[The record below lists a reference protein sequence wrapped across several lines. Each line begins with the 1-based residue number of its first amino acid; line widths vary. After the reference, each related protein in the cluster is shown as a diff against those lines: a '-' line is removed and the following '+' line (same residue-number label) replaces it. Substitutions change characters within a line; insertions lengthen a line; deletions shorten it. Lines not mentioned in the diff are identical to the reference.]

1 MRIGVPMETAAGER
15 RVALVPDGV
24 KALVGAG
31 LEVDVELGAGR
42 WAHHDDSAYEQAG
55 ARLVS
60 DVRSDTDL
68 YLCFAKPELA
78 TVDRLKDGSALVGL
92 LQARTS
98 PDLLQRLQDKQLTG
112 FSLELIPRIARA
124 QSMDVVT
131 SQASLSGYKAVL
143 LGAATLGKVLP
154 MMMTAA
160 GTIAPARVLV
170 MGTGVAGLQAIA
182 TARRLGAV
190 VQGYD
195 VRAAA
200 KEQVESLG
208 ATFFSPEGAG
218 QSEAAGGYAQ
228 ALAEEAQERERKRLL
243 EIVGNADII
252 ITTALIPG
260 RKAPVLLTT
269 EMVEAMRPGSVV
281 VDLAAEMGGNC
292 ELTQSGATVEHQAV
306 TVLGPV
312 NVPSSMPTHASQLF
326 SRNVTTFLQHVVRDG
341 QLELDFDDAIT
352 NDCCVSHAGQVRHGL
367 SVSTPAEVARA

>member
-1 MRIGVPMETAAGER
+1 MESVAGER

-24 KALVGAG
+24 RALLGAG

-42 WAHHDDSAYEQAG
+42 WAHHDDAAYEAAG
-55 ARLVS
+55 ARLVA
-60 DVRSDTDL
+60 DARADADL
-68 YLCFAKPELA
+68 YLCVAAPSLE
-78 TVDRLKDGSALVGL
+78 TVDTLKPGSALIGL
-92 LQARTS
+92 LQARTN
-98 PDLLQRLQDKQLTG
+98 PDLLARTQARSITA

-131 SQASLSGYKAVL
+131 SQASLSGYKAAL
-143 LGAATLGKVLP
+143 LGAVTLGKVLP

-200 KEQVESLG
+200 REQVESLG
-208 ATFFSPEGAG
+208 ATFFSPDVSGPTETK
-218 QSEAAGGYAQ
+218 GGYAE
-228 ALAEEAQERERKRLL
+228 ALAEDAQERERQRLQD
-243 EIVGNADII
+243 IVGNADIV

-260 RKAPVLLTT
+260 RKAPLLLTT
-269 EMVEAMRPGSVV
+269 RMVEAMRPGSVV

-292 ELTQSGATVEHQAV
+292 ELTQSGETIEHNGV
-306 TVLGPV
+306 SILGPL

-326 SRNVTTFLQHVVRDG
+326 SRNVTTFLQHLVRDG
-341 QLELDFDDAIT
+341 QLTLDFEDAIT
-352 NDCCVSHAGQVRHGL
+352 SDCCVTHAGQVRNGL
-367 SVSTPAEVARA
+367 SVSAPVEVGRA